1 MMDYEKIIYDKDPPL
16 GRIILNQPEKRN
28 PLGYQRLFEIADA
41 LKEMERDGEI
51 KVIIIKG
58 EGPCFSTG
66 YDLTPIPAGA
76 PQLNQPA
83 DGVYTAEGRDRT
95 WGSYNREHLRVYY
108 TIWDLQLPVIAQI
121 HSYCLAGATEL
132 SAFCDMR
139 FVSDDAVI
147 GWPVSRAL
155 SPGNIQYAPWMIG
168 ITKAK
173 EIYFSGDTMDAQE
186 AHRVGWAT
194 RVYPRE
200 KLEEETEAFA
210 QRLAMIETD
219 LIMMTKRGINR
230 QMEIMGFRTGTEQ
243 VTVDFFTASNT
254 RPSIGVF
261 NKIAQEKGLKAALDW
276 RDGKFGDLRTA
287 EAAKAARVARGGK
300 AIEEE

>member
-1 MMDYEKIIYDKDPPL
+1 MMDYEKITYEKDPPL

-28 PLGYQRLFEIADA
+28 PLNYQRLFEIADA

-58 EGPCFSTG
+58 AGPCYSAG
-66 YDLTPIPAGA
+66 YDLTPV
-76 PQLNQPA
+76 QPGQPFINEPPS
-83 DGVYTAEGRDRT
+83 GVYTAPGRDRT
-95 WGSYNREHLRVYY
+95 WGSYNKEHLRVYY

-139 FVSDDAVI
+139 FVADDAVI

-194 RVYPRE
+194 RVYPRA

-243 VTVDFFTASNT
+243 VTIDFFTASNT

-261 NKIAQEKGLKAALDW
+261 NKIALEKGLKAALDW

-287 EAAKAARVARGGK
+287 EAAKVARVARGGK
-300 AIEEE
+300 AVEEV

>member
-58 EGPCFSTG
+58 EGPCFSAG
-66 YDLTPIPAGA
+66 YDLTPIPSGG

-83 DGVYTAEGRDRT
+83 NGVYTAEGRDRT

-121 HSYCLAGATEL
+121 HSYCLGGATEL
-132 SAFCDMR
+132 SAFCDIR
-139 FVSDDAVI
+139 FVSDDVVI
-147 GWPVSRAL
+147 GWPVARDG
-155 SPGNIQYAPWMIG
+155 SPGDIQYAPWVIG
-168 ITKAK
+168 MTKAR
-173 EIYFSGDTMDAQE
+173 EIYYTGDTMSGEE
-186 AHRVGWAT
+186 AWRVGWAT

-200 KLEEETEAFA
+200 KLEEETEQFA
-210 QRLAMIETD
+210 QRMAMIETD
-219 LIMMTKRGINR
+219 LIMMSKRNINR
-230 QMEIMGFRTGTEQ
+230 QMEIMGFRTGTASFA
-243 VTVDFFTASNT
+243 VDFLTAAGT
-254 RPSIGVF
+254 RASAGEF
-261 NKIAQEKGLKAALDW
+261 ARLRDEKGLKAALDW
-276 RDGKFGDLRTA
+276 RDGKFGDLRTS
-287 EAAKAARVARGGK
+287 EASKVARVARGGK
-300 AIEEE
+300 A